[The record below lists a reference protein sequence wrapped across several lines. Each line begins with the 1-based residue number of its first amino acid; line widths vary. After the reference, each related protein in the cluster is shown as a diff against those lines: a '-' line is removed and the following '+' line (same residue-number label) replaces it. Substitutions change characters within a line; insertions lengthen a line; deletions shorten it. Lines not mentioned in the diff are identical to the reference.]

1 MKVIF
6 LEDVKGQ
13 AKKGEVKEVNAGY
26 AQNFLIKKGLAK
38 QADNAALAA
47 LKGKKK
53 AAEKEAAEELDKAK
67 QLKETLEDEKTE
79 VKIIAKGG
87 EDGRLFGS
95 VTSKQIAQ
103 ALNNQYNIKVDRR
116 KIDLPNPIRAFGYR
130 NVPIKLHQKVD
141 AVIRVHVGE

>member
-53 AAEKEAAEELDKAK
+53 AAEK
-67 QLKETLEDEKTE
+67 TV